1 MAIDMAT
8 LQEEKVLLQ
17 KDFEEMKSNQIENYI
32 LRSKKKNIN
41 QDFIRSYKINEN
53 GFLVN
58 FHKNGLKQNVK
69 FKEQTWIPLSQ
80 AFQDVTSI
88 PGIPMGHIV
97 LLRGHS
103 DTGKTTA
110 LLETAVS
117 AQKRGVLPVFII
129 TEMKWNWEHAKQMG
143 LQVEEVVDK
152 DTGEIIN
159 YEGEFIYAD
168 RETIHTI
175 EDVAKFILDLI
186 DEQKRGNLPY
196 DLVFLWDSIGSVPC
210 EMSVKSNKNN
220 NEWNAGAMST
230 QFGNSVNQRI
240 TLSRKESSEFTNT
253 LVCINKVWTA
263 KAESPMGQPKLMNK
277 GGFAMW
283 FDSTFVVTFGNISN
297 AGTSKIKAIKDG
309 KQVEFAKRVNLQIDK
324 NHINGV
330 TTRGKIVMTPH
341 GFINDNDKEL
351 KEYKNENAQ
360 AWKDILGGADFTIV
374 EEEQAYNDITTYTEE
389 PQ

>member
-1 MAIDMAT
+1 MPRV
-8 LQEEKVLLQ
+8 K
-17 KDFEEMKSNQIENYI
+17 KSLSEAVSKEI
-32 LRSKKKNIN
+32 RSKFDLSAFKDKK
-41 QDFIRSYKINEN
+41 
-53 GFLVN
+53 
-58 FHKNGLKQNVK
+58 GLKQNVK

-88 PGIPMGHIV
+88 PGIPQGHIV

-117 AQKRGVLPVFII
+117 AQKRGILPVFII

-152 DTGEIIN
+152 DTGEITN

-330 TTRGKIVMTPH
+330 TTRGRIVMTPH
-341 GFINDNDKEL
+341 GFINDSDKEL
-351 KEYKNENAQ
+351 KEYKNDNSQ

>member
-1 MAIDMAT
+1 MPRVKKS
-8 LQEEKVLLQ
+8 LQEAVSAEIKSKFDLSSFKEK
-17 KDFEEMKSNQIENYI
+17 K
-32 LRSKKKNIN
+32 
-41 QDFIRSYKINEN
+41 
-53 GFLVN
+53 
-58 FHKNGLKQNVK
+58 GLKQNVK
-69 FKEQTWIPLSQ
+69 FKDQSWIPLSQ

-110 LLETAVS
+110 LLEAAVS
-117 AQKRGVLPVFII
+117 AQKRGILPVFII
-129 TEMKWNWEHAKQMG
+129 TEMKWNWEHAQQMG
-143 LQVEEVVDK
+143 LDVKEVVDEK
-152 DTGEIIN
+152 TGEVIN
-159 YEGEFIYAD
+159 YEGEFVYVD
-168 RETIHTI
+168 RESINSI
-175 EDVAKFILDLI
+175 EDVAGFILDLI
-186 DEQKRGNLPY
+186 DEQKKGNLPY
-196 DLVFLWDSIGSVPC
+196 DLLFLWDSIGSVPC
-210 EMSVKSNKNN
+210 EMSIKSNKNN

-230 QFGNSVNQRI
+230 QFGNNVNQRI
-240 TLSRKESSEFTNT
+240 TLSRKESSPFTNT

-263 KAESPMGQPKLMNK
+263 KAESPMGKPKLMNK

-330 TTRGKIVMTPH
+330 TTRGRIVMTPH

-351 KEYKNENAQ
+351 KKYKDENGK
-360 AWKDILGGADFTIV
+360 AWKEILGGTDFQIV
-374 EEEQAYNDITTYTEE
+374 EEEQDYNDVTSYIEE

>member
-1 MAIDMAT
+1 MPRVKKSLSEAVSKEIKSKFD
-8 LQEEKVLLQ
+8 LSSFKEK
-17 KDFEEMKSNQIENYI
+17 K
-32 LRSKKKNIN
+32 
-41 QDFIRSYKINEN
+41 
-53 GFLVN
+53 
-58 FHKNGLKQNVK
+58 GLKQNVK
-69 FKEQTWIPLSQ
+69 FKDQEWIPLSQ

-88 PGIPMGHIV
+88 PGIPTGHIV

-110 LLETAVS
+110 LLESAVS
-117 AQKRGVLPVFII
+117 AQKRGILPVFII

-143 LQVEEVVDK
+143 LQVDEVVDK
-152 DTGEIIN
+152 ETGEIVN

-168 RETIHTI
+168 RETIHSI
-175 EDVAKFILDLI
+175 EDVAKFILDLM

-196 DLVFLWDSIGSVPC
+196 DLLFLWDSIGSVPC
-210 EMSVKSNKNN
+210 EMSIKSNKNN

-263 KAESPMGQPKLMNK
+263 KAESPMGKPKLMNK

-341 GFINDNDKEL
+341 GFINDDDKEL
-351 KEYKNENAQ
+351 KAYKNENAK
-360 AWKDILGGADFTIV
+360 AWQDILGGTDFTIV
-374 EEEQAYNDITTYTEE
+374 EEEQAYNDITSYSEE